1 MKKKYFLRCM
11 CLVAVFFAF
20 NLSPFTSQAQVNWHT
35 IDDAAQAK
43 IGTRIYFVDFYTS
56 WCGWCKK
63 MDRDTYADPIVV
75 KILNKYYYPVK
86 FDAEGS
92 KKVIWNGRVYP
103 PATAGRNGLH
113 SFASTIL
120 GKQAGFPSA
129 AFLRADGSL
138 VQVVPG
144 YFKPQEFATILW
156 YFASGDCNKYSFE
169 QYQKIFEKEIL
180 PEMQKQ
186 LDN

>member
-1 MKKKYFLRCM
+1 MKKALLLLAATLM
-11 CLVAVFFAF
+11 LGTAG
-20 NLSPFTSQAQVNWHT
+20 AQVNWHT

-113 SFASTIL
+113 SFASAIL

>member
-1 MKKKYFLRCM
+1 MKKKYILRCM

-35 IDDAAQAK
+35 IDDAAQAN
-43 IGTRIYFVDFYTS
+43 IGTRIYFVDFYTT

-63 MDRDTYADPIVV
+63 MDRDTFSDPTVS